1 MRQHAG
7 CVPCACRCG
16 VLTGLLRLRRNVRC
30 QQADYHQAL
39 DVAHG
44 VPPPRA
50 APPVLR
56 RVVLN
61 CWAHC
66 VGDYHCGHAAS
77 SSGVGVLGARVGGKC
92 LVSAR
97 REYAIFCGDSVANKP
112 CPRTRLSHASSVLPV
127 PVLFQ
132 TSLLR
137 CPIAVP
143 DLELVLTSLLFQ
155 RLPCA
160 RTRTHTRMGRRRLK
174 SPSGQRA

>member
-1 MRQHAG
+1 M
-7 CVPCACRCG
+7 
-16 VLTGLLRLRRNVRC
+16 LTGLLRLRRNVRR
-30 QQADYHQAL
+30 QQADHHQAL

-77 SSGVGVLGARVGGKC
+77 SSGVGVLGARVGVKC

-97 REYAIFCGDSVANKP
+97 REYAIFCGDTVNKP
-112 CPRTRLSHASSVLPV
+112 CPRTCCRILRLDLQRARGAALPGSLNDGTLTTVLCQHLLAGIASVV
-127 PVLFQ
+127 WH
-132 TSLLR
+132 TRCIAAMLLR
-137 CPIAVP
+137 GACLPAACAVP
-143 DLELVLTSLLFQ
+143 RPRKARQPE
-155 RLPCA
+155 RL
-160 RTRTHTRMGRRRLK
+160 H
-174 SPSGQRA
+174 